1 MSSDQDIKVAL
12 LEQRIALLEQHEDR
26 QRNWKTRIYGWVIGP
41 ALGLLLGGLTM
52 YAQINYNIIPR
63 MDKIDKSLESIG
75 NELGELHDKVEKY
88 REDATKTYN
97 AAVDVFNA
105 KEE

>member
-26 QRNWKTRIYGWVIGP
+26 ARNWKMRIYGWIIGP
-41 ALGLLLGGLTM
+41 ALGLMIGGLTM

-63 MDKIDKSLESIG
+63 LDKIDTSVSNIG
-75 NELGELHDKVEKY
+75 GELGNIHNKIDNGDTHTHKS
-88 REDATKTYN
+88 N
-97 AAVDVFNA
+97 
-105 KEE
+105 